1 GAFAWGLCVRIANPP
16 VKFDWKAAFASP
28 RVGPVG
34 GAADASVPPSSTNPA
49 TAAATANNVRF
60 FIHLLDA
67 RTPTTPSQDRLA
79 KLQHRHFRPTGRVS
93 AGPGEYQR
101 ARNFFGVRGHP
112 PYLEFRAWTI
122 PPARRV
128 HRHIDIPAPHP
139 PAVLRGSPQRSQA
152 GAPERRRS
160 GWVPPQCLVWHSA

>member
-1 GAFAWGLCVRIANPP
+1 MAGPPGAPFASGLCVRIANPP

-79 KLQHRHFRPTGRVS
+79 KLHHRHFRPTGRVS

-101 ARNFFGVRGHP
+101 PRNFFGVRGHHP
-112 PYLEFRAWTI
+112 CLEFRAWTI
-122 PPARRV
+122 PRLVGFTATSTYLLV
-128 HRHIDIPAPHP
+128 I
-139 PAVLRGSPQRSQA
+139 GPQV
-152 GAPERRRS
+152 GAATPSGAMPE
-160 GWVPPQCLVWHSA
+160 